1 MLMDVGVLMGQAEIA
16 DRLGVTRQRVQQLIA
31 RADWPEP
38 YEVLAM
44 GKVWRTEDIE
54 AWIKANR
61 PEVADQEV
69 LTDAPVLGRRHGSRS
84 KRMPNAKNTP
94 ASPPKPEHP

>member
-31 RADWPEP
+31 RPDWPEP

-54 AWIKANR
+54 AWVKANR
-61 PEVADQEV
+61 PAVADQEV
-69 LTDAPVLGRRHGSRS
+69 LTDAPVLGRRHGSRG
-84 KRMPNAKNTP
+84 KRMPK
-94 ASPPKPEHP
+94 PKPGRPEPPSRAS